1 MLTSLLLRTLLNFIT
16 INFQRLN
23 LFWQS
28 ALQNP
33 HKNARTTY
41 KNRSRLS
48 PTVFVAVGLR
58 RAMWSLLR
66 LNSTKR
72 PTFAEMFR
80 TPRLC
85 PVLLSWVLTVI
96 TSPDATQLDKT
107 VLLSWIGSGDVIEP
121 LLTYLHAIVTSYD
134 ANAWPRCLVTWLWKR
149 CAVEMWRR
157 PQSDGFYSHELSWR
171 RYSCVSEL
179 FICDAGLPRLL
190 QHQWTQDTE
199 RERRVV
205 SFMFTV
211 AAGSSILCLQFHST
225 HVKAR
230 HILVIFWAVSTCRV
244 FNLNLCYVTLRYAY
258 KPSSHS

>member
-72 PTFAEMFR
+72 PKFAEMFR

-107 VLLSWIGSGDVIEP
+107 VLLSWIGSGDVITVKTQLNKTVLLSWVASGDVIEP
-121 LLTYLHAIVTSYD
+121 LGYGRRRSCSQTDPWSSGVGS
-134 ANAWPRCLVTWLWKR
+134 PQPSRCHF
-149 CAVEMWRR
+149 E
-157 PQSDGFYSHELSWR
+157 
-171 RYSCVSEL
+171 
-179 FICDAGLPRLL
+179 
-190 QHQWTQDTE
+190 
-199 RERRVV
+199 
-205 SFMFTV
+205 
-211 AAGSSILCLQFHST
+211 
-225 HVKAR
+225 
-230 HILVIFWAVSTCRV
+230 HI
-244 FNLNLCYVTLRYAY
+244 
-258 KPSSHS
+258 